1 MVTGEQQ
8 VDFANSQPSTPMDRR
23 EFIKGAVAAAAI
35 GGWPR
40 SIRSQSKSPAVR
52 LSVCID
58 MILTEIPFLDRM
70 VHVKKLG
77 YPAFEFWDWR
87 SKDLEAI
94 QKKKDELGLEI
105 ATMMGSGWKQLF
117 TEEARRGF
125 VEEISAS
132 VATAKRLGVKTL
144 IVTTGSEDRNRPR
157 ADQHA
162 AYVAA
167 LKAAAPVAEQGGVV
181 LALEPLNTK
190 VDHPGYFLHSAKE
203 GFEILDQ
210 VGSPA
215 VKMLFDIYHHQIMEG
230 NIIPDI
236 TTNISKI
243 AHFHVAD
250 VPGRHEPGT
259 GEINY
264 ANVFKAIAKTGYNGF
279 VGLEF
284 KPSRNADDV
293 LREVSKLA

>member
-1 MVTGEQQ
+1 
-8 VDFANSQPSTPMDRR
+8 MDRR
-23 EFIKGAVAAAAI
+23 EFLKGMAVATAAAGLPLSI
-35 GGWPR
+35 GGQTR
-40 SIRSQSKSPAVR
+40 GSGIR

-58 MILTEIPFLDRM
+58 MILTEIPFTDRM
-70 VHVKKLG
+70 AHVKQLG
-77 YPAFEFWDWR
+77 YPAFEFWDWKK
-87 SKDLEAI
+87 KDLDAI
-94 QKKKDELGLEI
+94 QRKKDELGLEI

-117 TEEARRGF
+117 TEESRRGF
-125 VEEISAS
+125 VAEIRDSL
-132 VATAKRLGVKTL
+132 ATAGRLGVKTL
-144 IVTTGSEDRNRPR
+144 IVTTGMVDRTMPR

-167 LKAAAPVAEQGGVV
+167 LKAAAPFAEQAGVT

-190 VDHPGYFLHSAKE
+190 VDHPGYYLDSARE
-203 GFEILDQ
+203 GFEILDE
-210 VGSPA
+210 VGSPR
-215 VKMLFDIYHHQIMEG
+215 VMMLFDIYHHQIMEG

-236 TTNISKI
+236 TKYISKI

-264 ANVFKAIAKTGYNGF
+264 ANVFKAIAVLGYQGF